1 MDFRQARINMVESQI
16 RTVKVKD
23 ARVLAA
29 LRRVPREAFLPERLR
44 AVAYVDDDLCLGRER
59 YMTEPMVLARLLQA
73 AEIGPR
79 DAALAIGCTTGY
91 AVALLAQLAESVVG
105 IECDPAFVADCDRA
119 LTRLG
124 VDTAAVVEGDLTLG
138 YPDQAPYDV
147 ILIEGRCADIPRGLV
162 DQLAE
167 GGRLVTVTDEDGVG
181 KAILIR
187 RSGAAAGSRILF
199 DAHIPRLAAFD
210 RAPVF
215 RF

>member
-44 AVAYVDDDLCLGRER
+44 AVAYVDDDLRLGRER